1 MRAWPVLLD
10 STPHYMCRSAQRP
23 SLLGTRLG
31 ADLLVSQICRRLR
44 FVTTVSPTILAPHG
58 ADDGYRAAMTA
69 ACPSAV
75 VVTTTEALAQALSA
89 ATFSDVILFLDP
101 RCLPID
107 EAALGLLRGC
117 FSARQVAHHLVAS
130 EPSVAGTKD
139 HLNMDGQGQVRGVH
153 RYYEPANWP
162 FIAGVAASVVPVSG
176 NIIPFE
182 LIPASLVELRQ
193 QLVSRGMSS
202 RDVLIKGGAFDLTNE
217 YGLLA
222 AMERSVF
229 TVTKAPVARRASVV
243 RLGGGHVIDP
253 TARLMGPVIIHPN
266 VRIDRNAV
274 IVGPTVIGEGCH
286 VSADAVVAY
295 TLLGAQS
302 RVPRGHVLRERA
314 WFADVEDDAYDLAG
328 RGVPPNPE
336 PVARFGVEP
345 YERPAGVLEEV
356 PNRRYL
362 ACKRAFDATVAAV
375 GLIVLSPL
383 FALVGLLVWLESEGP
398 LFYSDEREGA
408 GGRSFRC
415 LKFRTMR
422 KGTNERQHELKNRN
436 HADGPHFKV
445 TSDPRITTLGRFL
458 RATNV
463 DEVPQLVN
471 VLLGDMSLVGPRP
484 SPFHEN
490 QVCVPWRQARLSVRP
505 GITGLWQICRRDRAS
520 GDFHQWI
527 EYDLLYVQRMSM
539 LLDLKVLAATCLTLG
554 GKIEVPISSMLRIM
568 VGPVPRPGH
577 PRAATTRAA
586 TKGAGTRAATKGA
599 EGVLASRSV
608 RRVPETLRRSLR
620 HS

>member
-1 MRAWPVLLD
+1 
-10 STPHYMCRSAQRP
+10 
-23 SLLGTRLG
+23 
-31 ADLLVSQICRRLR
+31 
-44 FVTTVSPTILAPHG
+44 
-58 ADDGYRAAMTA
+58 
-69 ACPSAV
+69 
-75 VVTTTEALAQALSA
+75 
-89 ATFSDVILFLDP
+89 
-101 RCLPID
+101 
-107 EAALGLLRGC
+107 
-117 FSARQVAHHLVAS
+117 
-130 EPSVAGTKD
+130 
-139 HLNMDGQGQVRGVH
+139 
-153 RYYEPANWP
+153 
-162 FIAGVAASVVPVSG
+162 
-176 NIIPFE
+176 
-182 LIPASLVELRQ
+182 
-193 QLVSRGMSS
+193 
-202 RDVLIKGGAFDLTNE
+202 
-217 YGLLA
+217 
-222 AMERSVF
+222 
-229 TVTKAPVARRASVV
+229 
-243 RLGGGHVIDP
+243 
-253 TARLMGPVIIHPN
+253 
-266 VRIDRNAV
+266 
-274 IVGPTVIGEGCH
+274 
-286 VSADAVVAY
+286 
-295 TLLGAQS
+295 
-302 RVPRGHVLRERA
+302 VLRERA
-314 WFADVEDDAYDLAG
+314 WFADVEDDAYELAG
-328 RGVPPNPE
+328 RGVPPNTE

-345 YERPAGVLEEV
+345 YERPAGVLEEA

-577 PRAATTRAA
+577 PRAATTRVAA
-586 TKGAGTRAATKGA
+586 KGAGTRAATKGA

>member
-1 MRAWPVLLD
+1 MKAWPVLFD
-10 STPHYMCRSAQRP
+10 STPDYMCRSVQRS
-23 SLLGTRLG
+23 SLLGTPVG

-44 FVTTVSPTILAPHG
+44 FVTAVSPTILAPHG

-75 VVTTTEALAQALSA
+75 VVTTTEALAKALSA

-130 EPSVAGTKD
+130 EPSVGGTKD
-139 HLNMDGQGQVRGVH
+139 HLILDGQGQVRNVH
-153 RYYEPANWP
+153 RYYEQTNWP

-176 NIIPFE
+176 NIMPIE

-202 RDVLIKGGAFDLTNE
+202 RDVLIKGGAFDLTKE
-217 YGLLA
+217 HGLLA
-222 AMERSVF
+222 AMERSMFRVRNAAQG
-229 TVTKAPVARRASVV
+229 VRRASVV
-243 RLGGGHVIDP
+243 KLGGGHVIDP
-253 TARLMGPVIIHPN
+253 TVRLLGPIIIHPK
-266 VRIDRNAV
+266 VRIDANAV
-274 IVGPTVIGEGCH
+274 IVGPAILGEGCH
-286 VSADAVVAY
+286 VAADTVVAY
-295 TLLGAQS
+295 ALLGAQS
-302 RVPRGHVLRERA
+302 RVPRGSVLRERS
-314 WFADVEDDAYDLAG
+314 WFANVEDDACAVG
-328 RGVPPNPE
+328 ERGVPVHTE
-336 PVARFGVEP
+336 QVARFSVEP
-345 YERPAGVLEEV
+345 YEKPGRIPDEA
-356 PNRRYL
+356 PNLRYL
-362 ACKRAFDATVAAV
+362 ACKRAFDAAVAGV
-375 GLIVLSPL
+375 SLIVLSPL
-383 FALVGLLVWLESEGP
+383 FALVGLLVWLESKGP
-398 LFYSDEREGA
+398 VFFSDEREGA
-408 GGRSFRC
+408 GGRSFKC

-422 KGTNERQHELKNRN
+422 NGTNERQHELKNRN

-445 TSDPRITTLGRFL
+445 TSDPRMTIVGRFL

-463 DEVPQLVN
+463 DEIPQLVN

-505 GITGLWQICRRDRAS
+505 GITGLWQMCRRDRAA

-527 EYDLLYVQRMSM
+527 EYDLLYVQHMSM

-568 VGPVPRPGH
+568 IGRVPRPGH
-577 PRAATTRAA
+577 PRATTKSVA
-586 TKGAGTRAATKGA
+586 TKGTA
-599 EGVLASRSV
+599 EGALASRNA
-608 RRVPETLRRSLR
+608 RRAPGTLRRSLR